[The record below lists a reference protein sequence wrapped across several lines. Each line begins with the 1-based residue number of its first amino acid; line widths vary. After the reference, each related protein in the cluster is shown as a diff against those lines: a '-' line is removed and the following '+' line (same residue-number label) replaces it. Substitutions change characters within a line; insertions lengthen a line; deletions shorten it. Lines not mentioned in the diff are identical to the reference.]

1 MLQIVFLHGPG
12 AGGCA
17 AAFRYQLDYFRG
29 SLAPTLP
36 GHGTG
41 ASCASVE
48 RYTEWVRGWLWA
60 QGRHHDLVLVGYT
73 LGACIALQYGL
84 DYPEEV
90 SGLVLMTVAMR
101 PKHRVPGSVD
111 MRLRAAEEPA
121 VYEQWIAAMR
131 ESMRFVAPELRERL
145 IACHHQVGPRS
156 QHHDLAVIDQFDVR
170 HRISTLTPPLLLI
183 RGIDDPLAPEEYERE
198 MHEAVPGSQYLTLQE
213 AGHFPMAEQPTA
225 VNRAIATF
233 LDTLGASQAPP
244 QRGVLSP
251 TVLPL

>member
-1 MLQIVFLHGPG
+1 MPQLVFLHGPG

-17 AAFRYQLDYFRG
+17 EAFRYQLNYFHG

-36 GHGTG
+36 GHGAS

-60 QGRHHDLVLVGYT
+60 QDRHHDLVLVGYT

-101 PKHRVPGSVD
+101 PKHRAPGSAD

-121 VYEQWIAAMR
+121 VYEKWIAAMR
-131 ESMRFVAPELRERL
+131 ESMRFVAPELREPM
-145 IACHHQVGPRS
+145 ITCHRS
-156 QHHDLAVIDQFDVR
+156 FGRWYQPYSIVVID
-170 HRISTLTPPLLLI
+170 
-183 RGIDDPLAPEEYERE
+183 
-198 MHEAVPGSQYLTLQE
+198 
-213 AGHFPMAEQPTA
+213 
-225 VNRAIATF
+225 
-233 LDTLGASQAPP
+233 
-244 QRGVLSP
+244 
-251 TVLPL
+251 

>member
-1 MLQIVFLHGPG
+1 MPQLVFLHGPG

-17 AAFRYQLDYFRG
+17 EAFRYQLDCFPG

-36 GHGTG
+36 GHGAG

-101 PKHRVPGSVD
+101 PKYRAAGSVD
-111 MRLRAAEEPA
+111 MRLQAAEEPA
-121 VYEQWIAAMR
+121 VYEQWIAAMQ
-131 ESMRFVAPELRERL
+131 ESMRFVAPELREHL

-156 QHHDLAVIDQFDVR
+156 QHHDLVVIDQFDVR
-170 HRISTLTPPLLLI
+170 HRVSTLIPPLLLI
-183 RGIDDPLAPEEYERE
+183 RGVDDPLVLEEYERE
-198 MHEAVPGSQYLTLQE
+198 IHEAVPGSQYLTLRE
-213 AGHFPMAEQPTA
+213 AGHFPMAEQPAA

-244 QRGVLSP
+244 QRGVLRP
-251 TVLPL
+251 TV